1 MTAYFKPPDVNADG
15 NHKNRYDHLEKQN
28 ILPNQQV
35 QSSLI
40 CSMFVPD
47 EEVAMIDRLL
57 GKEIA
62 ALFQD

>member
-1 MTAYFKPPDVNADG
+1 MTAYFKPPDLIANG
-15 NHKNRYDHLEKQN
+15 NREILRDHMEKQS

-35 QSSLI
+35 QSSLS
-40 CSMFVPD
+40 CSIFVQD
-47 EEVAMIDRLL
+47 EEVAMIDLLL

>member
-1 MTAYFKPPDVNADG
+1 MTAYFKPP
-15 NHKNRYDHLEKQN
+15 NHDANGDCENLRDHLEKQS
-28 ILPNQQV
+28 ILPNKRV

-40 CSMFVPD
+40 CSIFVLD

>member
-1 MTAYFKPPDVNADG
+1 MTAYFKPPDLNGDG
-15 NHKNRYDHLEKQN
+15 DCENRRDHLEKQN

-35 QSSLI
+35 QTALT
-40 CSMFVPD
+40 CSTFVLD

-62 ALFQD
+62 ALFDE

>member
-1 MTAYFKPPDVNADG
+1 MTAYFKPPDLDPNGDCE
-15 NHKNRYDHLEKQN
+15 NRRDHLEKRN

-40 CSMFVPD
+40 CSIFVLD
-47 EEVAMIDRLL
+47 EEVAMIDRFL

>member
-1 MTAYFKPPDVNADG
+1 MTAYFKPPDLNANGDCE
-15 NHKNRYDHLEKQN
+15 NRRDHLEKHK
-28 ILPNQQV
+28 IMPNQQV

-40 CSMFVPD
+40 CSTFVLD